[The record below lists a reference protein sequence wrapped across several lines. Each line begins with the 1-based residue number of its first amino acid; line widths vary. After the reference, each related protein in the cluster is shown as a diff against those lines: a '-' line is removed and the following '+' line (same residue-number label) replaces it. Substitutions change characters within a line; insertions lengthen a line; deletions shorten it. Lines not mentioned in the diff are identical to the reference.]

1 MRREKATSNICTNH
15 SLGALGA
22 SVYMTYMGPDGMR
35 QVAEVGFKRAHALAE
50 RLGGLPGW
58 ELAFPDRQ
66 FLNEFPMRVAKGPA
80 VIRKLARRGIL
91 GPLDVPRWF
100 RELNGVVPFP
110 RPEGTN
116 PHAPPAPVHPLD
128 AHPP

>member
-1 MRREKATSNICTNH
+1 
-15 SLGALGA
+15 
-22 SVYMTYMGPDGMR
+22 MGPEGMR
-35 QVAEVGFKRAHALAE
+35 EGAEVGFKRAHALAE

-91 GPLDVPRWF
+91 GPLDVRRRV
-100 RELNGVVPFP
+100 RERNGVVPVTCTEVKDP
-110 RPEGTN
+110 Q
-116 PHAPPAPVHPLD
+116 ALD
-128 AHPP
+128 DLVAALDS